1 MGDTNTPKE
10 ELLSPRSKLESLF
23 LKGHGVHSSVVSQ
36 NGKMYQLLDGPLSPI
51 SKKKNSPLSNI
62 KPLSPSQFSK
72 STRKAL
78 LMGAASGVGPF
89 KMENNSD

>member
-1 MGDTNTPKE
+1 M
-10 ELLSPRSKLESLF
+10 
-23 LKGHGVHSSVVSQ
+23 KGQSVNSSVATQ
-36 NGKMYQLLDGPLSPI
+36 NGRIYQIFDGIQVSPN

-78 LMGAASGVGPF
+78 LMGVGSGVGPF
-89 KMENNSD
+89 KMENNSDSHMLSDAAGTISKIVLRHD